1 MLTDLAS
8 SHEEAVIT
16 FTPSGGTPIN
26 IGTCDGGNTCDAC
39 CTWFDCQLQ
48 LEASQ
53 ITMPGTATSMEV
65 KLEYTSTVSSSS
77 WAKCTDPTSGKS
89 GAGVARVILT
99 PLGKTKTTIYFHLH
113 SR

>member
-16 FTPSGGTPIN
+16 FTPSGGTAVN

-48 LEASQ
+48 LTESQ
-53 ITMPGTATSMEV
+53 ITSTATSMEV

-99 PLGKTKTTIYFHLH
+99 PLGKTKTTGHIHFH
-113 SR
+113 S